1 MKMDLNSISKTTFA
15 VICCVITLGLVIELL
30 HTFWVDKPTI
40 STKIEKNLEDTDIPE
55 VVICLDPGF
64 NNATLAKY
72 GYNVNSY
79 SQGAMQSYTKFVGW
93 NGNSSEY
100 DSLKIVEEAMVFPK
114 NETLVQGFY
123 SGDWVNWVN
132 AETTFKKRLYPYGRC
147 LSMTIPPNRPLRH
160 QSNNFLLMNFNDSA
174 FEKLNLSFHKIK
186 IFFFDNVNSPKYI
199 RDAME
204 MEGNEIEVHLTQEP
218 VAHTYRTRI
227 LRSEHVQYDPLY
239 DCAVNT
245 SDNTYDDCIKKDM
258 EKLFVDELG
267 CQPPPFT
274 DDLGHM
280 CNKKFN
286 VSCAKDKVKSKFY
299 YLMNHFEIENWNV
312 KSLVQRT
319 HIKQDILQQHQ
330 ATGKQCRLLYNL
342 TRWYTSPNQD
352 SALMS
357 KHC

>member
-1 MKMDLNSISKTTFA
+1 
-15 VICCVITLGLVIELL
+15 
-30 HTFWVDKPTI
+30 
-40 STKIEKNLEDTDIPE
+40 
-55 VVICLDPGF
+55 
-64 NNATLAKY
+64 
-72 GYNVNSY
+72 
-79 SQGAMQSYTKFVGW
+79 
-93 NGNSSEY
+93 
-100 DSLKIVEEAMVFPK
+100 MVFPK

-132 AETTFKKRLYPYGRC
+132 AETTFKKRLYPYGHC

-218 VAHTYRTRI
+218 VVHTYQTRI

-239 DCAVNT
+239 DCAVYT

-258 EKLFVDELG
+258 EKLFVDDLG